1 MRVLVITIVILSVFA
16 LPVLADEYTIESA
29 LPDFQPGDGYME
41 AGSPLNPYIIRN
53 EYGEEVGTIS
63 THIPDFN
70 PGDGYMEPGSPLNP
84 FVIET
89 GD

>member
-1 MRVLVITIVILSVFA
+1 MRAILIVLVAILFSFTCA
-16 LPVLADEYTIESA
+16 LADEYTIESA

>member
-1 MRVLVITIVILSVFA
+1 MKAILFFSLAILFSFSA
-16 LPVLADEYTIESA
+16 LANEYTIESEIN
-29 LPDFQPGDGYME
+29 DFQPGDGYME

-63 THIPDFN
+63 SEINDFS

-84 FVIET
+84 YVIET
-89 GD
+89 D

>member
-53 EYGEEVGTIS
+53 EYGEEVGVIKTRL
-63 THIPDFN
+63 PDFT
-70 PGDGYMEPGSPLNP
+70 PGDGFMDPGGPLNP
-84 FVIET
+84 YVIET
-89 GD
+89 PD